1 MQVLVTGVAG
11 FIGMHVAQRL
21 LENGCQVV
29 GIDNLNDYYDIELKK
44 ARLSQLNC
52 KSYNFI
58 FEKIDINETEKISNF
73 FKKNKFEL
81 VIHLAAQAGVRYS
94 IENPHIYIDTNI
106 KGFLNI
112 LESCKNQNINNL
124 IYASSSSVYGNNSDT
139 DFKELDDTNEPISL
153 YGATKKS
160 NELMAFTYSNLYK
173 INIIGLRFFTVYG
186 PWGRPDMALF
196 KFTNA
201 ILQNN
206 PIHIYNNG
214 KMIRDFTYINDVV
227 ESISRIVIKIKD
239 KSLNNINH
247 NIYNIGS
254 QNPMP
259 LMDCITVLEQVIGKP
274 AKKKFIPAQLGDVIR
289 TSSNSSKLYNWIDY
303 KPQTE
308 IKEGIKNFVNWFKDY
323 YKI

>member
-11 FIGMHVAQRL
+11 FIGMHIAKRL
-21 LENGCQVV
+21 LENGCKVV

-44 ARLSQLNC
+44 SRLSQLNC
-52 KSYNFI
+52 KSYNFT

-73 FKKNKFEL
+73 FKKHKFEL

-112 LESCKNQNINNL
+112 LESCKDQNIKNL

-160 NELMAFTYSNLYK
+160 NELMAFTYSNLYN

-196 KFTNA
+196 KFTHA
-201 ILQNN
+201 ILQDN
-206 PIHIYNNG
+206 PIQIYNNG
-214 KMIRDFTYINDVV
+214 KMIRDFTYIDDVV
-227 ESISRIVIKIKD
+227 ESVSRIVMKIKEN
-239 KSLNNINH
+239 SLENVKH
-247 NIYNIGS
+247 NVYNIGS
-254 QNPMP
+254 ENPMP
-259 LMDCITVLEQVIGKP
+259 LMDYITVLEKTLGKS
-274 AKKKFIPAQLGDVIR
+274 AKKIFIQAQLGDVTR
-289 TSSNSSKLYNWIDY
+289 TSSNSSKLYNWINY
-303 KPQTE
+303 KPKTE
-308 IKEGIKNFVNWFKDY
+308 IKAGIKNFVNWFKDY

>member
-160 NELMAFTYSNLYK
+160 NELMAFAYSNLYK
-173 INIIGLRFFTVYG
+173 INVIGLRFFTVYG

-254 QNPMP
+254 QNPIP
-259 LMDCITVLEQVIGKP
+259 LMDCITVLEQVIGKL

>member
-11 FIGMHVAQRL
+11 FIGMHIAKRL
-21 LENGCQVV
+21 LENGCKVV

-52 KSYNFI
+52 KSYDFE

-73 FKKNKFEL
+73 FKKHKFEL
-81 VIHLAAQAGVRYS
+81 VVHLAAQAGVRYS

-112 LESCKNQNINNL
+112 LESCKDQNINNL

-139 DFKELDDTNEPISL
+139 DFKELDNTNEPISL

-160 NELMAFTYSNLYK
+160 NELMAFTYSNLYN

-196 KFTNA
+196 KFTHA
-201 ILQNN
+201 ILQDN
-206 PIHIYNNG
+206 PIQIYNNG
-214 KMIRDFTYINDVV
+214 KMIRDFTYIDDVV
-227 ESISRIVIKIKD
+227 ESVSRIVMKIKEN
-239 KSLNNINH
+239 SLENVKH

-254 QNPMP
+254 ENPMP
-259 LMDCITVLEQVIGKP
+259 LMDYITVLEKTLGKS
-274 AKKKFIPAQLGDVIR
+274 AKKIFIQAQLGDVTR
-289 TSSNSSKLYNWIDY
+289 TSSNSSKLYNWINY
-303 KPQTE
+303 KPKTE
-308 IKEGIKNFVNWFKDY
+308 IKAGIKNFVNWFKDY

>member
-1 MQVLVTGVAG
+1 LQVLVTGVAG
-11 FIGMHVAQRL
+11 FIGMHIAKQL
-21 LENGCQVV
+21 LENGCKVV

-52 KSYNFI
+52 KSYDFE

-73 FKKNKFEL
+73 FKKHKFEL

-112 LESCKNQNINNL
+112 LESCKDQNINNL

-139 DFKELDDTNEPISL
+139 DFKELDNTNEPISL

-160 NELMAFTYSNLYK
+160 NELMAFTYSNLYN

-196 KFTNA
+196 KFTHA
-201 ILQNN
+201 ILQDN
-206 PIHIYNNG
+206 PIQIYNNG
-214 KMIRDFTYINDVV
+214 KMIRDFTYIDDVV
-227 ESISRIVIKIKD
+227 ESVSRIVMKIKEN
-239 KSLNNINH
+239 SLENVKH

-254 QNPMP
+254 ENPMP
-259 LMDCITVLEQVIGKP
+259 LMDYITVLEKTLGKS
-274 AKKKFIPAQLGDVIR
+274 AKKIFIQAQLGDVTR
-289 TSSNSSKLYNWIDY
+289 TSSNSSKLYNWINY
-303 KPQTE
+303 KPKTE
-308 IKEGIKNFVNWFKDY
+308 IKAGIKNFVNWFKDY

>member
-11 FIGMHVAQRL
+11 FIGMHIAKQL
-21 LENGCQVV
+21 LENGCKVV

-52 KSYNFI
+52 KSYDFE

-73 FKKNKFEL
+73 FKKHKFEL
-81 VIHLAAQAGVRYS
+81 VVHLAAQAGVRYS

-112 LESCKNQNINNL
+112 LESCKDQNINNL

-139 DFKELDDTNEPISL
+139 DFKELDNTNEPISL

-160 NELMAFTYSNLYK
+160 NELMAFTYSNLYN

-196 KFTNA
+196 KFTHA
-201 ILQNN
+201 ILQDN
-206 PIHIYNNG
+206 PIQIYNNG
-214 KMIRDFTYINDVV
+214 KMIRDFTYIDDVV
-227 ESISRIVIKIKD
+227 ESVSRIVMKIKEN
-239 KSLNNINH
+239 SLENVKH

-254 QNPMP
+254 ENPMP
-259 LMDCITVLEQVIGKP
+259 LMDYITVLEKTLGKS
-274 AKKKFIPAQLGDVIR
+274 AKKIFIQAQLGDVTR
-289 TSSNSSKLYNWIDY
+289 TSSNSSKLYNWINY
-303 KPQTE
+303 KPKTE
-308 IKEGIKNFVNWFKDY
+308 IKAGIKNFVNWFKDY

>member
-11 FIGMHVAQRL
+11 FIGMHVAKRL
-21 LENGCQVV
+21 LENGCKVV

-52 KSYNFI
+52 KSYDFE

-73 FKKNKFEL
+73 FKKHKFEL

-112 LESCKNQNINNL
+112 LESCKDQNINNL

-139 DFKELDDTNEPISL
+139 DFKELDNTNEPISL

-160 NELMAFTYSNLYK
+160 NELMAFTYSNLYN

-196 KFTNA
+196 KFTHA
-201 ILQNN
+201 ILQDN
-206 PIHIYNNG
+206 PIQIYNNG
-214 KMIRDFTYINDVV
+214 KMIRDFTYIDDVV
-227 ESISRIVIKIKD
+227 ESVSRIVMKIKEN
-239 KSLNNINH
+239 SLENVKH

-254 QNPMP
+254 ENPMP
-259 LMDCITVLEQVIGKP
+259 LMDYITVLEKTLGKS
-274 AKKKFIPAQLGDVIR
+274 AKKIFIQAQLGDVTR
-289 TSSNSSKLYNWIDY
+289 TSSNSSKLYNWINY
-303 KPQTE
+303 KPKTE
-308 IKEGIKNFVNWFKDY
+308 IKAGIKNFVNWFKDY

>member
-11 FIGMHVAQRL
+11 FIGMHIAKRL
-21 LENGCQVV
+21 LENGCKVV

-44 ARLSQLNC
+44 SRLSQLNC
-52 KSYNFI
+52 KSYDFE

-73 FKKNKFEL
+73 FKKHKFEL
-81 VIHLAAQAGVRYS
+81 VVHLAAQAGVRYS

-112 LESCKNQNINNL
+112 LESCKDQNINNL

-139 DFKELDDTNEPISL
+139 DFKELDNTNEPISL

-160 NELMAFTYSNLYK
+160 NELMAFTYSNLYN

-196 KFTNA
+196 KFTHA
-201 ILQNN
+201 ILQDN
-206 PIHIYNNG
+206 PIQIYNNG
-214 KMIRDFTYINDVV
+214 KMIRDFTYIDDVV
-227 ESISRIVIKIKD
+227 ESVSRIVMKIKEN
-239 KSLNNINH
+239 SLENVKH
-247 NIYNIGS
+247 NVYNIGS
-254 QNPMP
+254 ENPMP
-259 LMDCITVLEQVIGKP
+259 LMDYITVLEKTLGKS
-274 AKKKFIPAQLGDVIR
+274 AKKIFIQAQLGDVTR
-289 TSSNSSKLYNWIDY
+289 TSSNSSKLYNWINY
-303 KPQTE
+303 KPKTE
-308 IKEGIKNFVNWFKDY
+308 IKAGIKNFVNWFKDY

>member
-1 MQVLVTGVAG
+1 LQVLVTGVAG
-11 FIGMHVAQRL
+11 FIGMHIAKRL
-21 LENGCQVV
+21 LENGCKVV

-52 KSYNFI
+52 KSYDFE

-73 FKKNKFEL
+73 FKKHKFEL
-81 VIHLAAQAGVRYS
+81 VVHLAAQAGVRYS

-112 LESCKNQNINNL
+112 LESCKDQNINNL

-139 DFKELDDTNEPISL
+139 DFKELDNTNEPISL

-160 NELMAFTYSNLYK
+160 NELMAFTYSNLYN

-196 KFTNA
+196 KFTHA
-201 ILQNN
+201 ILQDN
-206 PIHIYNNG
+206 PIQIYNNG
-214 KMIRDFTYINDVV
+214 KMIRDFTYIDDVV
-227 ESISRIVIKIKD
+227 ESVSRIVMKIKEN
-239 KSLNNINH
+239 SLENVKH

-254 QNPMP
+254 ENPMP
-259 LMDCITVLEQVIGKP
+259 LMDYITVLEKTLGKS
-274 AKKKFIPAQLGDVIR
+274 AKKIFIQAQLGDVTR
-289 TSSNSSKLYNWIDY
+289 TSSNSSKLYNWINY
-303 KPQTE
+303 KPKTE
-308 IKEGIKNFVNWFKDY
+308 IKAGIKNFVNWFKDY

>member
-11 FIGMHVAQRL
+11 FIGMHVAKRL
-21 LENGCQVV
+21 LENGYKVV

-44 ARLSQLNC
+44 ARLSQLNY
-52 KSYNFI
+52 KSYDFM
-58 FEKIDINETEKISNF
+58 FKKIDISQTEKISNF
-73 FKKNKFEL
+73 FKKHKFEL

-112 LESCKNQNINNL
+112 LESCKDQNIKNL

-160 NELMAFTYSNLYK
+160 NELMAFTYSNLYN

-196 KFTNA
+196 KFTHA
-201 ILQNN
+201 ILQDN
-206 PIHIYNNG
+206 PIQIYNNG
-214 KMIRDFTYINDVV
+214 KMIRDFTYIDDVV
-227 ESISRIVIKIKD
+227 ESVSRIVMKIKEN
-239 KSLNNINH
+239 SLENVKH

-254 QNPMP
+254 ENPMP
-259 LMDCITVLEQVIGKP
+259 LMDYITVLEKTLGKS
-274 AKKKFIPAQLGDVIR
+274 AKKIFIQAQLGDVTR
-289 TSSNSSKLYNWIDY
+289 TSSNSSKLYNWINY
-303 KPQTE
+303 KPKTE
-308 IKEGIKNFVNWFKDY
+308 IKAGIKNFVNWFKDY

>member
-11 FIGMHVAQRL
+11 FIGMHIAKQL
-21 LENGCQVV
+21 LENGCKVV

-52 KSYNFI
+52 KSYDFE

-73 FKKNKFEL
+73 FKKHKFEL
-81 VIHLAAQAGVRYS
+81 VVHLAAQAGVRYS

-112 LESCKNQNINNL
+112 LESCKDQNINNL

-160 NELMAFTYSNLYK
+160 NELMAFTYSNLYN

-196 KFTNA
+196 KFTHA
-201 ILQNN
+201 ILQDN
-206 PIHIYNNG
+206 PIQIYNNG
-214 KMIRDFTYINDVV
+214 KMIRDFTYIDDVV
-227 ESISRIVIKIKD
+227 ESVSRIVMKIKEN
-239 KSLNNINH
+239 SLENVKH

-254 QNPMP
+254 ENPMP
-259 LMDCITVLEQVIGKP
+259 LMDYITVLEKTLGKS
-274 AKKKFIPAQLGDVIR
+274 AKKIFIQAQLGDVTR
-289 TSSNSSKLYNWIDY
+289 TSSNNSKLYNWINY
-303 KPQTE
+303 KPKTE
-308 IKEGIKNFVNWFKDY
+308 IKAGIKNFVNWFKDY

>member
-1 MQVLVTGVAG
+1 LQVLVTGVAG
-11 FIGMHVAQRL
+11 FIGMHIAKRL
-21 LENGCQVV
+21 LENGCKVV

-52 KSYNFI
+52 KSYDFE

-73 FKKNKFEL
+73 FKKHKFEL

-112 LESCKNQNINNL
+112 LESCKDQNINNL

-139 DFKELDDTNEPISL
+139 DFKELDNTNEPISL

-160 NELMAFTYSNLYK
+160 NELMAFTYSNLYN

-196 KFTNA
+196 KFTHA
-201 ILQNN
+201 ILQDN
-206 PIHIYNNG
+206 PIQIYNNG
-214 KMIRDFTYINDVV
+214 KMIRDFTYIDDVV
-227 ESISRIVIKIKD
+227 ESVSRIVMKIKEN
-239 KSLNNINH
+239 SLENVKH

-254 QNPMP
+254 ENPMP
-259 LMDCITVLEQVIGKP
+259 LMDYITVLEKTLGKS
-274 AKKKFIPAQLGDVIR
+274 AKKIFIQAQLGDVTR
-289 TSSNSSKLYNWIDY
+289 TSSNSSKLYNWINY
-303 KPQTE
+303 KPKTE
-308 IKEGIKNFVNWFKDY
+308 IKAGIKNFVNWFKDY

>member
-11 FIGMHVAQRL
+11 FIGMHIAKQL
-21 LENGCQVV
+21 LENGCKVV

-44 ARLSQLNC
+44 SRLSQLNC
-52 KSYNFI
+52 KSYNFT

-73 FKKNKFEL
+73 FKKHKFEL

-112 LESCKNQNINNL
+112 LESCKDQNIKNL
-124 IYASSSSVYGNNSDT
+124 IYASSSLVYGNNSDT

-160 NELMAFTYSNLYK
+160 NELMAFTYSNLYN

-196 KFTNA
+196 KFTHA
-201 ILQNN
+201 ILQDN
-206 PIHIYNNG
+206 PIQIYNNG
-214 KMIRDFTYINDVV
+214 KMIRDFTYIDDVV
-227 ESISRIVIKIKD
+227 ESVSRIVMKIKEN
-239 KSLNNINH
+239 SLENVKH

-254 QNPMP
+254 ENPMP
-259 LMDCITVLEQVIGKP
+259 LMDYITVLEKTLGKS
-274 AKKKFIPAQLGDVIR
+274 AKKIFIQAQLGDVTR
-289 TSSNSSKLYNWIDY
+289 TSSNSSKLYNWINY
-303 KPQTE
+303 KPKTE
-308 IKEGIKNFVNWFKDY
+308 IKAGIKNFVNWFKDY

>member
-11 FIGMHVAQRL
+11 FIGMHVAKRL
-21 LENGCQVV
+21 LENGCKVV

-52 KSYNFI
+52 KSYDFE

-73 FKKNKFEL
+73 FKKHKFEL
-81 VIHLAAQAGVRYS
+81 VVHLAAQAGVRYS

-112 LESCKNQNINNL
+112 LESCKDQNINNL

-139 DFKELDDTNEPISL
+139 DFKELDNTNEPISL

-160 NELMAFTYSNLYK
+160 NELMAFTYSNLYN

-196 KFTNA
+196 KFTHA
-201 ILQNN
+201 ILQDN
-206 PIHIYNNG
+206 PIQIYNNG
-214 KMIRDFTYINDVV
+214 KMIRDFTYIDDVV
-227 ESISRIVIKIKD
+227 ESVSRIVMKIKEN
-239 KSLNNINH
+239 SLENVKH

-254 QNPMP
+254 ENPMP
-259 LMDCITVLEQVIGKP
+259 LMDYITVLEKTLGKS
-274 AKKKFIPAQLGDVIR
+274 AKKIFIQAQLGDVTR
-289 TSSNSSKLYNWIDY
+289 TSSNSSKLYNWINY
-303 KPQTE
+303 KPKTE
-308 IKEGIKNFVNWFKDY
+308 IKAGIINFVN
-323 YKI
+323 

>member
-254 QNPMP
+254 QNPIP
-259 LMDCITVLEQVIGKP
+259 LMDCITVLEQVIGKL

-308 IKEGIKNFVNWFKDY
+308 IKEGIKSFVNWFKYY

>member
-1 MQVLVTGVAG
+1 
-11 FIGMHVAQRL
+11 MHVAQRL

-254 QNPMP
+254 QNPIP
-259 LMDCITVLEQVIGKP
+259 LMDCITVLEQVIGKL

-308 IKEGIKNFVNWFKDY
+308 IKEGIKSFVNWFKYY

>member
-11 FIGMHVAQRL
+11 FIGMHIAKRL
-21 LENGCQVV
+21 LENGCKVV

-52 KSYNFI
+52 KSYDFE

-73 FKKNKFEL
+73 FKKHKFEL
-81 VIHLAAQAGVRYS
+81 VVHLAAQAGVRYS

-112 LESCKNQNINNL
+112 LESCKDQNINNL

-139 DFKELDDTNEPISL
+139 DFKELDNTNEPISL

-160 NELMAFTYSNLYK
+160 NELMAFTYSNLYN

-196 KFTNA
+196 KFTHA
-201 ILQNN
+201 ILQDN
-206 PIHIYNNG
+206 PIQIYNNG
-214 KMIRDFTYINDVV
+214 KMIRDFTYIDDVV
-227 ESISRIVIKIKD
+227 ESVSRIVMKIKEN
-239 KSLNNINH
+239 SLENVKH
-247 NIYNIGS
+247 NVYNIGS
-254 QNPMP
+254 ENPMP
-259 LMDCITVLEQVIGKP
+259 LMDYITVLEKTLGKS
-274 AKKKFIPAQLGDVIR
+274 AKKIFIQAQLGDVTR
-289 TSSNSSKLYNWIDY
+289 TSSNSSKLYNWINY
-303 KPQTE
+303 KPKTE
-308 IKEGIKNFVNWFKDY
+308 IKAGIKNFVNWFKDY